1 MTSFEKNSMNVI
13 QGDHWVFQDHT
24 YAATYSKQDGETI
37 KRLLATAKRLKNNW
51 ILNPVHGGMHKRL
64 EGEYVDTNSYFEP
77 IQVEHKIDKVQV
89 AGMEIF
95 NQNIMHESTTLF
107 NWMAV
112 GSGTAQTF
120 ENQTIM
126 QSEVNRDDCL
136 LHGYMRA
143 EGLFLMWDNIYD
155 ITLPSFTCT
164 EIGLFSAESGGTMG
178 ARAVLANGIP
188 HSNGNDYIYVQ
199 YFIVTMSA

>member
-1 MTSFEKNSMNVI
+1 MNNSVI
-13 QGDHWVFQDHT
+13 EGDHWVFQDHT
-24 YAATYSKQDGETI
+24 YAATFSKKDGEEIT
-37 KRLLATAKRLKNNW
+37 RLLKTAKRLKNNY
-51 ILNPVHGGMHKRL
+51 ILNPVHGGMHRRL
-64 EGEYVDTNSYFEP
+64 RGEYINPGDFYEP
-77 IQVEHKIDKVQV
+77 ICVEHKTDKVQV
-89 AGMEIF
+89 VGMEVF

-120 ENQTIM
+120 ENQTVM
-126 QSEVNRDDCL
+126 QGEVSRDDCL

-143 EGLFLMWDNIYD
+143 EGLFLMWDNVFD
-155 ITLPSFTCT
+155 ITLPTFNMN
-164 EIGLFSAESGGTMG
+164 EVGLFSAEVGGTMG